1 MAPKPRL
8 APSPRTTA
16 LLLLAAAA
24 THAHSYDSTD
34 VASIVPVCARPCFE
48 SFIDVNFPGI
58 DCGGADS
65 ALECVCQPTGASG
78 FTVGEGAVQCL
89 LAAASTEICPEEDVD
104 GESAPRVRVVFGL
117 DVWAALTSY

>member
-1 MAPKPRL
+1 M
-8 APSPRTTA
+8 
-16 LLLLAAAA
+16 
-24 THAHSYDSTD
+24 
-34 VASIVPVCARPCFE
+34 CARPCFE